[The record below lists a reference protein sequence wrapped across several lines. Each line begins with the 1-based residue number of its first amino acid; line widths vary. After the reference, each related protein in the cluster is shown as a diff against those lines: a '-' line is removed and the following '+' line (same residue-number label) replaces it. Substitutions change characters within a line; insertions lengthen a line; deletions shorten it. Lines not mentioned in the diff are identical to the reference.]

1 MPLVPKRKVHE
12 EQLRQRK
19 EEAERQPPSA
29 RRMRTM
35 RFAPWCS
42 PTASTRPCS
51 GLTAPIGP
59 AISVANWADHAV
71 LFSAG
76 RLLGCLGPP
85 RPRGLSAPGVSG
97 PGSPVALRFG
107 PRPGV
112 VLGPLG
118 SRAGGWGIR
127 PGLAYK
133 TSSGLVAR

>member
-1 MPLVPKRKVHE
+1 MAEAARVAVDSVRLGLLAFLFLVGPLLESGVMPLVPKRKVHE

-59 AISVANWADHAV
+59 ASSVANWV
-71 LFSAG
+71 GQF
-76 RLLGCLGPP
+76 
-85 RPRGLSAPGVSG
+85 
-97 PGSPVALRFG
+97 
-107 PRPGV
+107 
-112 VLGPLG
+112 
-118 SRAGGWGIR
+118 
-127 PGLAYK
+127 
-133 TSSGLVAR
+133 